1 MKKILVAALLY
12 ALIGGSIFAK
22 NNKPNVILFLVDDMG
37 LMDTSVPMLVD
48 KDGKPQK
55 HPLNKFYRTP
65 NMERLAKQGVRFS
78 QFYAQSVCSPTRVS
92 LMTGQN
98 SARHRVTQW
107 INPETKNQGPA
118 GWDWKGLT
126 SKDITL
132 PALLK
137 KNGYH
142 TIFSGK
148 AHFAPTEY
156 EGADPANL
164 GFDVNIAGCAFGA
177 PGSYLGEDG
186 YGNLDPKR
194 KKRAIPGLEKYHNT
208 DVFLSEAIT
217 REAISAIDNSLKK
230 ESPFFLYMSHYAAH
244 SPFQTDSRFGD
255 NYKDSGKSRPA
266 NSFATLIEGMDKS
279 LGDLMNHLERKGVA
293 ENTLIL
299 FVGDNGSDAPL
310 GDTYG
315 YFSSAPLR
323 GKKGTCYEGGLRVPF
338 IAGWAKPGEANSF
351 SISQNAVHHQQIGT
365 VMDIYATILDATGT
379 KNPGN
384 HIIDG
389 VSLIPQLKGTKN
401 PDRPDHFLCHF
412 PHSHRSSYFTTY
424 RKGDWKL
431 IYRYRTTGNAEQR
444 AKKAKDALPTCEL
457 FNLKDDPYEKTNL
470 AKQKPNKLKT
480 MVKQMMD
487 QLETENAIYAI
498 DSNKGELKPF
508 LP

>member
-1 MKKILVAALLY
+1 MRTITLLAY
-12 ALIGGSIFAK
+12 LLFSLHLFGQNES
-22 NNKPNVILFLVDDMG
+22 NKPNIILFLVDDMG

-48 KDGKPQK
+48 KEGKPQK
-55 HPLNKFYRTP
+55 HHLNEFYRTP
-65 NMERLAKQGVRFS
+65 NMERLAKQGIRFS

-107 INPETKNQGPA
+107 INPETKNAGPA
-118 GWDWKGLT
+118 DWNWKGLT
-126 SKDITL
+126 SKDVTL

-148 AHFAPTEY
+148 AHFAPTGH
-156 EGADPANL
+156 EGADPENL
-164 GFDVNIAGCAFGA
+164 GFDLNIAGCAFGA
-177 PGSYLGEDG
+177 PGSYYGEDG

-194 KKRAIPGLEKYHNT
+194 KKRAIPGLEKYHKT

-217 REAISAIDNSLKK
+217 REAITAIDHSLKQ
-230 ESPFFLYMSHYAAH
+230 ESPFFLYMSHYAVH
-244 SPFQTDSRFGD
+244 SPFQTDPRFSD
-255 NYKDSGKSRPA
+255 NYKNSGKSRPA
-266 NSFATLIEGMDKS
+266 NSFATLIEGIDKS
-279 LGDLMNHLERKGVA
+279 LGDLMDHLATKGVA
-293 ENTLIL
+293 ENTLLL

-338 IAGWAKPGEANSF
+338 IAGWAKPGKANSF
-351 SISQNAVHHQQIGT
+351 SIAQNAVHHKHIGT
-365 VMDIYATILDATGT
+365 VMDIYTTILDATGT
-379 KNPGN
+379 KNPDN
-384 HIIDG
+384 HTIDG
-389 VSLIPQLKGTKN
+389 VSLIPQLKGKIN

-431 IYRYRTTGNAEQR
+431 IYRYKTKVGKRT
-444 AKKAKDALPTCEL
+444 LPQYEL
-457 FNLKDDPYEKTNL
+457 YDLTSDPYEKTNL
-470 AKQKPNKLKT
+470 ADQKPNKLKT
-480 MVKQMMD
+480 MTEQMMA
-487 QLETENAIYAI
+487 QLKAEDAQYAI
-498 DSNKGELKPF
+498 DSSKKELRPI

>member
-1 MKKILVAALLY
+1 MRAVILVTYFLY
-12 ALIGGSIFAK
+12 SLHLHSQ
-22 NNKPNVILFLVDDMG
+22 NDSNKPNVILFLVDDMG
-37 LMDTSVPMLVD
+37 LMDTSVPMLANQ
-48 KDGKPQK
+48 DGKPQE
-55 HPLNKFYRTP
+55 HPLNNFYQTP

-78 QFYAQSVCSPTRVS
+78 QFYAQSVCSPSRVS

-107 INPETKNQGPA
+107 INPETKNAGPA
-118 GWDWKGLT
+118 DWNWKGLT
-126 SKDITL
+126 SKDVTL

-156 EGADPANL
+156 EGANPMNL
-164 GFDVNIAGCAFGA
+164 GFDVNIAGCAFGQ
-177 PGSYLGEDG
+177 PGSYFGEDG

-194 KKRAIPGLEKYHNT
+194 KKRAIPGLEKYHKT

-217 REAISAIDNSLKK
+217 REAITAIDHSLKQ
-230 ESPFFLYMSHYAAH
+230 ESPFFLYMSHYAVH
-244 SPFQTDSRFGD
+244 SPFQTDPRFSD
-255 NYKDSGKSRPA
+255 NYKNSGKSRPA
-266 NSFATLIEGMDKS
+266 NSFATLIEGIDKS
-279 LGDLMNHLERKGVA
+279 LGDLMDHLVAKGVA

-338 IAGWAKPGEANSF
+338 IAGWAKSGKANSF
-351 SISQNAVHHQQIGT
+351 SILQNAVHHRQIGT

-379 KNPGN
+379 KNPSD
-384 HIIDG
+384 HTIDG
-389 VSLIPQLKGTKN
+389 ISLIQQLQGKNN
-401 PDRPDHFLCHF
+401 PDRSDHFLCHF
-412 PHSHRSSYFTTY
+412 PHSHRSSYFTSY

-431 IYRYRTTGNAEQR
+431 IYRYKTKVGKRT
-444 AKKAKDALPTCEL
+444 LPQYEL
-457 FNLKDDPYEKTNL
+457 YDLTSDPYEKTNL
-470 AKQKPNKLKT
+470 ADQKPNKLKT
-480 MVKQMMD
+480 MTEQMMA
-487 QLETENAIYAI
+487 QLKAEDAQYAI
-498 DSNKGELKPF
+498 DSSKKELRPI

>member
-1 MKKILVAALLY
+1 MRTITLLAY
-12 ALIGGSIFAK
+12 LLFSLHLFGQNES
-22 NNKPNVILFLVDDMG
+22 NKPNIILFLVDDMG

-48 KDGKPQK
+48 KEGKPQK
-55 HPLNKFYRTP
+55 HHLNEFYRTP
-65 NMERLAKQGVRFS
+65 NMERLAKQGIRFS

-107 INPETKNQGPA
+107 INPETKNAGPA
-118 GWDWKGLT
+118 DWNWKGLT
-126 SKDITL
+126 SKDVTL

-148 AHFAPTEY
+148 AHFAPTGH
-156 EGADPANL
+156 EGADPENL
-164 GFDVNIAGCAFGA
+164 GFDLNIAGCAFGA
-177 PGSYLGEDG
+177 PGSYYGEDG

-194 KKRAIPGLEKYHNT
+194 KKRAIPGLEKYHKT

-217 REAISAIDNSLKK
+217 REAITAIDHSLKQ
-230 ESPFFLYMSHYAAH
+230 ESPFFLYMSHYAVH
-244 SPFQTDSRFGD
+244 SPFQTDPRFSD
-255 NYKDSGKSRPA
+255 NYKNSGKSRPA
-266 NSFATLIEGMDKS
+266 NSFATLIEGIDKS
-279 LGDLMNHLERKGVA
+279 LGDLMDHLATKGVA
-293 ENTLIL
+293 ENTLVL

-338 IAGWAKPGEANSF
+338 IAGWAKPGKANSF
-351 SISQNAVHHQQIGT
+351 SIAQNAVHHKQIGT
-365 VMDIYATILDATGT
+365 VMDIYTTILDATGT
-379 KNPGN
+379 KNPDN
-384 HIIDG
+384 HTIDG
-389 VSLIPQLKGTKN
+389 VSLIPQLKGKIN

-424 RKGDWKL
+424 RKGNWKL
-431 IYRYRTTGNAEQR
+431 IYRYRTIGNAEQR
-444 AKKAKDALPTCEL
+444 ANKSKKALPRYEL
-457 FNLKDDPYEKTNL
+457 YNLKDDPYEKTNL
-470 AKQKPNKLKT
+470 AEQKQKKLET
-480 MVKQMMD
+480 LIKQMLA
-487 QLETENAIYAI
+487 QLEAEDALYAI
-498 DSNKGELKPF
+498 GSSKKELIPV